1 MTAPQVHLIG
11 VPSDDGGGRP
21 GAAGGPAAVRA
32 AGLTLHRQVT
42 DLGDAVPAGHPRG
55 TTIEERAVRV
65 IEVCEILR
73 SRVRESVLA
82 GGVPLVVGGDHSLA
96 AGSLAGVAA
105 ACRDRGAPLPAVVWL
120 DAHIDLNTHESS
132 PSGNLHGMP
141 AGALLGYDIPGFN
154 VIIDGIPYDR
164 KRWAFIGLRC
174 VDPGEQK
181 LLDSGGYINASS
193 AALHEGNVPAM
204 IDAIINE
211 IAPNGAPFILSLDID
226 SVDPSDAP
234 GVDTPVPGG
243 LEAVMVSEIIQRL
256 VKHGNMVAMDLVEVN
271 PAQDEANRTAELA
284 VALADAALRGA
295 QPLFSS

>member
-1 MTAPQVHLIG
+1 
-11 VPSDDGGGRP
+11 
-21 GAAGGPAAVRA
+21 
-32 AGLTLHRQVT
+32 
-42 DLGDAVPAGHPRG
+42 
-55 TTIEERAVRV
+55 
-65 IEVCEILR
+65 
-73 SRVRESVLA
+73 
-82 GGVPLVVGGDHSLA
+82 
-96 AGSLAGVAA
+96 
-105 ACRDRGAPLPAVVWL
+105 
-120 DAHIDLNTHESS
+120 
-132 PSGNLHGMP
+132 MP

-154 VIIDGIPYDR
+154 VIVDGNPYDR
-164 KRWAFIGLRC
+164 KRWAFIGHRC

-243 LEAVMVSEIIQRL
+243 LEAAMVSEIIQRL

-284 VALADAALRGA
+284 VALADAALGGA